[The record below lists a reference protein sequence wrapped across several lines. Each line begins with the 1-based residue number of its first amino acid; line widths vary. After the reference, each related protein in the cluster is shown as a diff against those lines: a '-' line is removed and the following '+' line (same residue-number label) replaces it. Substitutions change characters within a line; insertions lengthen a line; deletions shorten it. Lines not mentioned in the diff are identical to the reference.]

1 MQQSKVSLYI
11 DGFNIYHRIND
22 YQKKT
27 GICYKWLNY
36 RSLFKSLL
44 KPNEVISDIYF
55 FTAITQD
62 FGFDAVQRHNKYIT
76 ALGSEGIIIIKGY
89 FSKKK
94 KLCRVPGCNFQGN
107 KHFDIREEKQTDIN
121 ISLSLLKDAY
131 LKSYDTCFLMSGD
144 NDFAPVLITIKDL
157 FNINPFLITPPYEP
171 GIVDLKPIKDLKSAC
186 FDKKSQKFNV
196 INLKFNNFI
205 GHALPEKIYD
215 ISGNLIVEMPKEYS
229 KF

>member
-1 MQQSKVSLYI
+1 MQKSKVSLYI

-62 FGFDAVQRHNKYIT
+62 FGFDAVKRHNKYIT
-76 ALGSEGIIIIKGY
+76 ALESEGIKIIKGY

-94 KLCRVPGCNFQGN
+94 KLCRVPGCNFKGN
-107 KHFDIREEKQTDIN
+107 KYFDIREEKQTDIN

-131 LKSYDTCFLMSGD
+131 SKNYDTCFLMSGD

-171 GIVDLKPIKDLKSAC
+171 GVVNLKPIKNLKSAC
-186 FDKKSQKFNV
+186 FDQKRQKFNV

-205 GHALPEKIYD
+205 GHSLPEKIYD
-215 ISGNLIVEMPKEYS
+215 ASGDLIVEMPKEYS